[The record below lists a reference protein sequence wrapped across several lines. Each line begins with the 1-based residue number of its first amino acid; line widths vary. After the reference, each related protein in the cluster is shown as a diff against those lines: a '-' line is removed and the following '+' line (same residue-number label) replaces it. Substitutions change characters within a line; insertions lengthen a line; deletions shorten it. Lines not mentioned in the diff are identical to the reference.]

1 MSSGKLS
8 FDERNRYSFSGS
20 DVAALSLDGYFQFET
35 SGDIICNSYGFG
47 FSLNKRFHLGLSI
60 NQLLR
65 MRLKSH
71 RDDNQDIVDI
81 TDGNDRLV
89 PQFVANPG
97 TDDFESFESIVAR
110 EGVKSVRFHPDA
122 HHYPLV
128 EWVVGSWL
136 DWLRSVSIPLWIPAS
151 GVDPTELHDSI
162 ADHPELSFV
171 LCEVHYTHVPWL
183 IPLLKSLS
191 NVYTEISRFVIADGV
206 KRLIDCVGVHR
217 VLFGS
222 RFPESS
228 MGHQLYNL
236 HRNGLSDAD
245 LEAIC
250 KGNLDRLLY
259 SE

>member
-1 MSSGKLS
+1 MANVDLNFKSSVPA
-8 FDERNRYSFSGS
+8 FDANVSIGRNMDRRAVKDSIS
-20 DVAALSLDGYFQFET
+20 DLIGAMDFCGVDRALIHSPYAIECD
-35 SGDIICNSYGFG
+35 SIYG
-47 FSLNKRFHLGLSI
+47 
-60 NQLLR
+60 
-65 MRLKSH
+65 
-71 RDDNQDIVDI
+71 NQDIVDI

-128 EWVVGSWL
+128 EWVVGSWF